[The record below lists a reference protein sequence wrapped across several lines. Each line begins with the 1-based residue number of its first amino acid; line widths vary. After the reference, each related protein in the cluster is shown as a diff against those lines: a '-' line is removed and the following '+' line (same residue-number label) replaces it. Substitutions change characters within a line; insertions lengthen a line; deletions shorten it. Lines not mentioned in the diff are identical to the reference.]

1 MPEETENKVNRGDVV
16 NIVDIVIIAILGL
29 SVLVGLYRG
38 FISSVASMGGCLVSL
53 GLSFWLSP
61 KLAAWVQSNPEIL
74 KTLASYTDAATKI
87 GDQTLASTSVTSLTP
102 SAITDIL
109 NKVSLPAPLS
119 TLLQSNLENQVFGTA
134 ADVGSY
140 VSQTIVGAILNVIC
154 FILCFVALLIVLHF
168 VLNFLKVV
176 FRFPVLKQLNAVAG
190 GAFGLLRGALLCF
203 VAFAL
208 LPLIQTILPVAAVND
223 LVAQSALAPL
233 FNSGNL
239 ILSIMNGKLF

>member
-1 MPEETENKVNRGDVV
+1 MNN
-16 NIVDIVIIAILGL
+16 VDIVIIAILGL
-29 SVLVGLYRG
+29 SVLIGLYRG
-38 FISSVASMGGCLVSL
+38 FISSVASMGGCLLSL

-102 SAITDIL
+102 NTITDIL
-109 NKVSLPAPLS
+109 GKVSLPAPLN
-119 TLLQSNLENQVFGTA
+119 TLLQNNLEKQVFGPA

-154 FILCFVALLIVLHF
+154 FVVCFVVLLIVLHF

-176 FRFPVLKQLNAVAG
+176 FKFPVLKQLNSIAG

-208 LPLIQTILPVAAVND
+208 LPLIQTVVPVAGIND

-239 ILSIMNGKLF
+239 ILAIMNGKLF

>member
-1 MPEETENKVNRGDVV
+1 M

-38 FISSVASMGGCLVSL
+38 FISSVASMGGCLLSL

-102 SAITDIL
+102 NTITDIL
-109 NKVSLPAPLS
+109 GKVSLPAPLN
-119 TLLQSNLENQVFGTA
+119 TLLQNNLENQVFGPA

-154 FILCFVALLIVLHF
+154 FVVCFVVLLIVLHF

-176 FRFPVLKQLNAVAG
+176 FKFPVLKQLNSIAG

-208 LPLIQTILPVAAVND
+208 LPLIQTVVPVAGIND

-239 ILSIMNGKLF
+239 ILAIMNGKLF

>member
-1 MPEETENKVNRGDVV
+1 M

-29 SVLVGLYRG
+29 SVLIGLYRG
-38 FISSVASMGGCLVSL
+38 FISSVASMGGCLLSL

-102 SAITDIL
+102 NTITDIL
-109 NKVSLPAPLS
+109 GKVSLPAPLN
-119 TLLQSNLENQVFGTA
+119 TLLQNNLENQVFGSA

-154 FILCFVALLIVLHF
+154 FVVCFVVLLIVLHF

-176 FRFPVLKQLNAVAG
+176 FKFPVLKQLNSIAG

-208 LPLIQTILPVAAVND
+208 LPLIQTVVPVAGIND

-239 ILSIMNGKLF
+239 ILAIMNGKLF

>member
-1 MPEETENKVNRGDVV
+1 M

-38 FISSVASMGGCLVSL
+38 FISSVASMGGCLLSL

-61 KLAAWVQSNPEIL
+61 KLAAAIQNNPEIL
-74 KTLASYTDAATKI
+74 RTLVSYTDAATKL
-87 GDQTLASTSVTSLTP
+87 GDQALAGTGVSGLNQA
-102 SAITDIL
+102 AITEIL
-109 NKVSLPAPLS
+109 NKVSLPAPLNE
-119 TLLQSNLENQVFGTA
+119 LLKSNLENKVFGAA
-134 ADVGSY
+134 ADVGTY

-154 FILCFVALLIVLHF
+154 FIVVFVLLLLVLHF

-176 FRFPVLKQLNAVAG
+176 FKFPVLRQLNSIAG

-208 LPLIQTILPVAAVND
+208 LPLIQTVVPVNGVKE
-223 LVAQSALAPL
+223 LVDASALAPI
-233 FNSGNL
+233 FNSGQL
-239 ILSIMNGKLF
+239 ILAIMNGRLF